1 MGQCKL
7 CNKKGLFLKLNK
19 GYCNECFNKIV
30 FYQKKSE
37 GMLIQFSETNNI
49 DTYFSRY
56 DFLINLIYEFVEVS
70 KYIPLSQPPHELMRK
85 LNEQY
90 ENSINE
96 LIERSSNKV
105 RTKILELKTNA
116 SKTKHFTAY
125 VDSLKNESDRF
136 SSNNKETALKACKEL
151 QKLTTKTDELSLS
164 IFDVNSKRLN
174 IINTQQKINKILNS
188 KEWFYEFAF

>member
-1 MGQCKL
+1 
-7 CNKKGLFLKLNK
+7 
-19 GYCNECFNKIV
+19 
-30 FYQKKSE
+30 
-37 GMLIQFSETNNI
+37 MLIQFSETIKILNETNNI

-105 RTKILELKTNA
+105 RTKIL
-116 SKTKHFTAY
+116 
-125 VDSLKNESDRF
+125 
-136 SSNNKETALKACKEL
+136 
-151 QKLTTKTDELSLS
+151 
-164 IFDVNSKRLN
+164 
-174 IINTQQKINKILNS
+174 
-188 KEWFYEFAF
+188 